1 MAASETRLSPVRAAT
16 QPNPRS
22 RFHRPPGAPA
32 STADP
37 TQREKKNPTAT
48 GHVWRDGGVVRRLQE
63 SHPDACCLGL
73 GKVSVSCAVP

>member
-37 TQREKKNPTAT
+37 TQREKKKPHRDRPCVEGWRGRETAS
-48 GHVWRDGGVVRRLQE
+48 GIA
-63 SHPDACCLGL
+63 P
-73 GKVSVSCAVP
+73 